1 MSKIMTAAE
10 AVGLIQDGDVIAASG
25 FILAGAAETLFKNL
39 GERYKNTKHPSG
51 LTLVFAASA
60 GCGGKGGMGHDHLCQ
75 DGMISKVI
83 GGHFGLAPQLGKYI
97 AENRCEAYNFPLG
110 VMTALYRAA
119 VQNRKGELSKVGLGT
134 FCDPRLEGGR
144 LNSVTKKDIIR
155 VENFDG
161 EEWLYYPVPEFNV
174 ALIRGTT
181 GDEDGNITADHE
193 ISKFELRDIAMAVHA
208 CGGKVIVQ
216 VKDIAAKGTLTADKI
231 EIPGTFVDAV
241 VVAEDA
247 VNEHKQT
254 KAGYYDSSMSG
265 HINIPVGAIKP
276 LKLDVRKVIAR
287 RCSMFL
293 VPDAVVNLG
302 IGVPEGVSA
311 VASEEGLGNQLTL
324 TTESGLLGGIPCG
337 GEAFGASQNAIGH
350 LTMRNMFD
358 FYDGGGLDLTVLG
371 LAECNAKGDIN
382 VSRFGVKVPGA
393 GGFIN
398 ISQNTR
404 KVVFCGSFTA
414 GGLELEIGD
423 GTLKII
429 KEGKNRKFIE
439 RVQQITYSADYGV
452 SNAQEVYYVTERAVF
467 KLTENGIMLT
477 EIAPGVDLE
486 KDILG
491 QMEFKPVIADELK
504 LMDSRIFRE
513 EKMGLELKA

>member
-10 AVGLIQDGDVIAASG
+10 AVGLIKDSDVIAASG
-25 FILAGAAETLFKNL
+25 FILAAAAETLFKSL
-39 GERYKNTKHPSG
+39 GERYQKTQHPSD

-60 GCGGKGGMGHDHLCQ
+60 GCGGSGGMGHDHLCQ
-75 DGMISKVI
+75 DGMIGKVI
-83 GGHFGLAPQLGKYI
+83 GGHFGLAPCLGRYI
-97 AENRCEAYNFPLG
+97 AENKCKAYNFPLG
-110 VMTALYRAA
+110 VMTALYRVAI
-119 VQNRKGELSKVGLGT
+119 QNRKGELSKVGLGT

-144 LNSVTKKDIIR
+144 LNSVTTEDIIR
-155 VENFDG
+155 VEDFDG
-161 EEWLYYPVPEFNV
+161 EEWLYYPVPEFDI

-181 GDEDGNITADHE
+181 GDEDGNITIDHE

-208 CGGKVIVQ
+208 HGGKVIVQ

-241 VVAEDA
+241 VVAKEPL
-247 VNEHKQT
+247 NEHRQT

-265 HINIPVGAIKP
+265 HLNIPVGAIKP

-287 RCSMFL
+287 RCAMEL

-311 VASEEGLGNQLTL
+311 VASEEGLSDQLTL

-371 LAECNAKGDIN
+371 LAECNVKGDIN

-398 ISQNTR
+398 ISQN
-404 KVVFCGSFTA
+404 
-414 GGLELEIGD
+414 
-423 GTLKII
+423 
-429 KEGKNRKFIE
+429 
-439 RVQQITYSADYGV
+439 
-452 SNAQEVYYVTERAVF
+452 
-467 KLTENGIMLT
+467 
-477 EIAPGVDLE
+477 
-486 KDILG
+486 
-491 QMEFKPVIADELK
+491 
-504 LMDSRIFRE
+504 
-513 EKMGLELKA
+513 